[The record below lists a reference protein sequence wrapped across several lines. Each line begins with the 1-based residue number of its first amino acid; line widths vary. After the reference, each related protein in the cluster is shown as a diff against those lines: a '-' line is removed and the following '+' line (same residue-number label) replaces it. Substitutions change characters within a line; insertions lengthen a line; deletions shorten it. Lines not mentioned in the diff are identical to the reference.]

1 MQNVSRQVQKS
12 ATTLKNVGGNLST
25 YVTLPVLGAGVAAA
39 KFASDYEESLNKV
52 NVAFGSSAS
61 YVQNWAKSSLE
72 SFGIAEGSALDMAS
86 LFGDMAT
93 SMGLP
98 QKEASKMSTSLT
110 GLAGDLAS
118 FKNIGID
125 EATTAL
131 NGVFTGETE
140 SLKRIGVVMT
150 EANLQ
155 AFALTQGINK
165 QVGKMSEA
173 EKVNLRYA
181 YVLDKTKNAQGD
193 FERTGGGAANQM
205 RVFTESLKQV
215 GQQLG
220 AIILPLVTKVI
231 TFINEKIKA
240 FSNLSETSKVLIVSI
255 AGIAAAIGPLLSGL
269 GSVLGFLPNMVSS
282 IGNVGKAWTTLTTL
296 LAANPFTAIAA
307 VLATIVSVTLIAGSR
322 FTELTNATEEF
333 AKVTATASSA
343 IAKEKVELDKNLAV
357 AKNEK
362 LSKEDRKKAIENL
375 NAISPQYLGNLTL
388 ENINTKAATDSVG
401 KYNQALLQ
409 KAKVMAA
416 QDKLVE
422 VQKKLLDLQMGQLD
436 SVKPSIW
443 QSLGNAVKAA
453 VSPMGAMNVA
463 AAYSIEQTKSMA
475 GNLKIESSELTKLQS
490 KLVGFLDTNKQ
501 FAETTQTNEETTTEF
516 SNSLDKVVKPGT
528 IAYFEQLKNKL
539 EEQQKTI
546 PTTNSAWQDYE
557 TKINDVTEKIKNL
570 TNVKKPGTVD
580 FYNDEIAGLKKLQSE
595 LATTSMEFQF
605 YEQQIQS
612 IQDKVDGIEQP
623 VLKPIT
629 QQFSLQIDSDAD
641 VKERLQ
647 ETAGAFSIVT
657 TSVDALAA
665 SQQRLAE
672 IGSLLGNSISETFS
686 TLAGGVVESL
696 GLASTGFEGFIK
708 GLVGTVT
715 KLISMMLASSISQ
728 SIAGATA
735 AGTATGPAAIF
746 TTPAFI
752 ATAVGGVIAAFA
764 AIPKFEFGGIVG
776 GSSFYGDKIL
786 ARVNSGELILN
797 QKQQAGLY
805 GMLGSNAP
813 EPSVVLN
820 GGFKISGSDI
830 ELVVERAM
838 KKNNRTR

>member
-1 MQNVSRQVQKS
+1 MGALSSINIRFKVDLAEFSSQMQNVSRQVQKS
-12 ATTLKNVGGNLST
+12 AATLKNVGGNLST
-25 YVTLPVLGAGVAAA
+25 YVTLPVLGAAAA
-39 KFASDYEESLNKV
+39 SVKFASDYEESLNKV
-52 NVAFGSSAS
+52 NVAFGDSEG
-61 YVQNWAKSSLE
+61 YVKNWAKTSLE
-72 SFGIAEGSALDMAS
+72 SYGIAEGTALDMTS
-86 LFGDMAT
+86 LYGDMAT
-93 SMGLP
+93 SMNLP
-98 QKEASKMSTSLT
+98 QKEAAKMATSLT

-125 EATTAL
+125 QATTAL

-155 AFALTQGINK
+155 AFAYTQGINK
-165 QVGKMSEA
+165 QVQKMTEA

-181 YVLDKTKNAQGD
+181 YVMAKTTNAQGD

-215 GQQLG
+215 AQQLG
-220 AIILPLVTKVI
+220 AIILPIVTKVI
-231 TFINEKIKA
+231 TYINEKIKA
-240 FSNLSETSKVLIVSI
+240 FSNLSETSKTLIISI

-269 GSVLGFLPNMVSS
+269 GSVLGFLPNMISS
-282 IGNVGKAWTTLTTL
+282 IGNVGKAWTALTAL

-333 AKVTATASSA
+333 AKVTATASSE

-362 LSKEDRKKAIENL
+362 LSKEERKKAIENL

-388 ENINTKAATDSVG
+388 ENINTKLATESIG
-401 KYNQALLQ
+401 KYNQALLT

-436 SVKPSIW
+436 AVKPSIW
-443 QSLGNAVKAA
+443 QSLGNAVKAV

-475 GNLKIESSELTKLQS
+475 GNLKVETSELTKLQS
-490 KLVGFLDTNKQ
+490 KLVGFLGDNKE
-501 FAETTQTNEETTTEF
+501 FAETTATSEDAVSKF
-516 SNSLDKVVKPGT
+516 GNSLDKVVKPGT
-528 IAYFEQLKNKL
+528 VAYFEQLKSKL

-546 PTTNSAWQDYE
+546 PTTNAAWLDYE
-557 TKINDVTEKIKNL
+557 NKINDVTEKIKNF
-570 TNVKKPGTVD
+570 TNVKKEGTVD
-580 FYNDEIAGLKKLQSE
+580 FYNDEISGLKKLQSE

-612 IQDKVDGIEQP
+612 IQDKIDDIEQP

-629 QQFSLQIDSDAD
+629 QDFKLQIDSESDTQDRLKEYAGGLEL
-641 VKERLQ
+641 VKVNTDTL
-647 ETAGAFSIVT
+647 T
-657 TSVDALAA
+657 A

-672 IGSLLGNSISETFS
+672 IGTSVGTAVSDTFS
-686 TLAGGVVESL
+686 SLANGVVGSL
-696 GLASTGFEGFIK
+696 DLASTGFEGFI
-708 GLVGTVT
+708 G
-715 KLISMMLASSISQ
+715 
-728 SIAGATA
+728 
-735 AGTATGPAAIF
+735 F
-746 TTPAFI
+746 TR
-752 ATAVGGVIAAFA
+752 
-764 AIPKFEFGGIVG
+764 
-776 GSSFYGDKIL
+776 YG
-786 ARVNSGELILN
+786 
-797 QKQQAGLY
+797 Y
-805 GMLGSNAP
+805 
-813 EPSVVLN
+813 
-820 GGFKISGSDI
+820 
-830 ELVVERAM
+830 
-838 KKNNRTR
+838 